1 MEQLYVLQLE
11 SGKYYCGKTTRPS
24 ERYKEHIAGEG
35 AAWTKKFKPTK
46 MVELRALKGPHDET
60 NTTKD
65 LMKKYGVDN
74 VRGGAYTTV
83 MLDDATKAVLERE
96 LRSNTDVCFKCGL
109 NGHFANRC
117 PITVREEPRH
127 VEVVYECG
135 QYCDRTFTTKY
146 GCMVHER
153 SCEPPLEPEEEVWGC
168 PHCDKEFKRM
178 TLAIQHERRCTSR
191 PQPRPT
197 KKTGACYRCGRTSHY
212 SPDCY
217 AKTDTDGNDLES
229 DSE

>member
-11 SGKYYCGKTTRPS
+11 SGKYYVGKTASPS
-24 ERYKEHIAGEG
+24 DRYKQHLAGTG
-35 AAWTKKFKPTK
+35 AAWTKKFKPTR
-46 MVELRALKGPHDET
+46 MIEVRTLKDAHDET

-83 MLDDATKAVLERE
+83 TLDDATKAVLERE
-96 LRSNTDVCFKCGL
+96 FRSGNDKCFKCGL
-109 NGHFANRC
+109 SGHFANRC
-117 PITVREEPRH
+117 PITIREEP
-127 VEVVYECG
+127 
-135 QYCDRTFTTKY
+135 
-146 GCMVHER
+146 
-153 SCEPPLEPEEEVWGC
+153 EPEEEVWGC
-168 PHCDKEFKRM
+168 SHCDKEFKRM

-191 PQPRPT
+191 PQPRPA

-217 AKTDTDGNDLES
+217 AKTDTDGNDLSEDS
-229 DSE
+229 D